1 MKKLNINIDKG
12 GYQEKN
18 GVTKFVPFPDV
29 RPLSERVRK
38 RTPSKKFDPKQGL
51 LFDNS
56 MRNCI
61 GYIPSH
67 E

>member
-1 MKKLNINIDKG
+1 MKKPHINIDKG

-29 RPLSERVRK
+29 RPLTERAPK
-38 RTPSKKFDPKQGL
+38 RTVSKKFDPKQGL

-56 MRNCI
+56 QRNCN
-61 GYIPSH
+61 GYTS
-67 E
+67 